1 MPPWVSYWAY
11 YWQDA
16 EMTQSS
22 HSQGPGKGIFNTL
35 RRVVTLVVG
44 MVETRIQLAAVEL
57 EESAATLVQLL
68 LLVGFTLLFA
78 ALGIICLLML
88 VFLAVDPA
96 YQTTVIA
103 IAAGTL
109 LLLAVFGTIW
119 AIRKSR
125 RLTFLNATREQLR
138 IDRKMLENDHE

>member
-1 MPPWVSYWAY
+1 
-11 YWQDA
+11 
-16 EMTQSS
+16 MTQSS

-96 YQTTVIA
+96 YQATVIA

-119 AIRKSR
+119 TIRKSR

>member
-1 MPPWVSYWAY
+1 
-11 YWQDA
+11 
-16 EMTQSS
+16 MTQSS